1 YSSPFEDGKQYE
13 LTELG
18 QQFVH
23 YTMNEIV
30 PRLNA
35 GTETT
40 STPQS
45 PQSPTKPAEP
55 ENTIYLS

>member
-1 YSSPFEDGKQYE
+1 MKSAFDDSEQYE

-30 PRLNA
+30 PRI
-35 GTETT
+35 GR
-40 STPQS
+40 
-45 PQSPTKPAEP
+45 P
-55 ENTIYLS
+55 EGSGS